1 MQCGH
6 VIWAGGHAVLLG
18 GSVLPTSDL
27 GWPKQEWEMRKW
39 GMRKWGNEEMRNE
52 EMGKWRNEEVEM
64 CVCAE
69 LVYNF
74 LISSLYKAIYGQ
86 TYFYPRIFVPRS
98 SPYLSSGNFNFN
110 LIRSFAHTNYADCTF
125 IPNVIMHWNNLPN
138 SVKSSSSDRFLYL
151 KFLCINTYLLKTYC
165 LMFVLV

>member
-1 MQCGH
+1 
-6 VIWAGGHAVLLG
+6 
-18 GSVLPTSDL
+18 
-27 GWPKQEWEMRKW
+27 
-39 GMRKWGNEEMRNE
+39 
-52 EMGKWRNEEVEM
+52 M

-110 LIRSFAHTNYADCTF
+110 LIRPFAHTNYADCTF
-125 IPNVIMHWNNLPN
+125 VPNVIMHWNNLPN

-165 LMFVLV
+165 LMLCISLKLFMCPVQCIYCLWVWPVRLLRTTQSVGVSNYLLE